1 MIAAIII
8 ILQIVTGFGI
18 LAQCRFLSM
27 RAAIIPL
34 AFLVGSFVH
43 SMLFFTADIFS
54 IGLSQSSMIVTAG
67 LCAVISHL
75 RLRPVIEFYNYL
87 VLFPKF
93 TLQMHDVV
101 SIVIASG
108 LAYYV
113 VWAAWYWPVT
123 PFDAMAGIDLV
134 ARQTVEEGT
143 IANRVF
149 FESSLTSN
157 LSNQPFYA
165 PYAMLMQV
173 MYRLMGFTFGQLWV
187 SFVAIAFSWIV
198 WIALRQV
205 CHAFIA
211 NVLWFFFLLTPEIL
225 GYTYLLQTDYANA
238 AFFSTGV
245 LMLVAG
251 LRSDSKAH
259 FTVSAFLFSAACWS
273 RSETI
278 AIVMAGVI
286 ASIPLFRKAMAW
298 REVFL
303 QSGKVIGASL
313 ISFLL
318 WSAYYVP
325 FRLPIQPD
333 LSWELKGNALQRL
346 LQVIPDTFQHVIINT
361 HLWGWA
367 FILFVI
373 MFGIS
378 WITTRTPGRMA
389 LLLWIAVT
397 LLCLVVISSVFQSAI
412 VELTLRRGIFKIIP
426 LIIILIGS
434 LPLIRIWSERLRQ
447 WEFGA

>member
-1 MIAAIII
+1 M
-8 ILQIVTGFGI
+8 
-18 LAQCRFLSM
+18 
-27 RAAIIPL
+27 
-34 AFLVGSFVH
+34 
-43 SMLFFTADIFS
+43 FFAVDIFS
-54 IGLSQSSMIVTAG
+54 LGFSQSSMVASAV
-67 LCAVISHL
+67 LCAAISHS
-75 RLRPVIEFYNYL
+75 RLSPVVEFYNYL
-87 VLFPKF
+87 VLVPKF
-93 TLQMHDVV
+93 TLRMHDVV
-101 SIVIASG
+101 AIVIASG

-134 ARQTVEEGT
+134 ARQAVEEGT

-149 FESSLTSN
+149 SDPSLVSN

-173 MYRLMGFTFGQLWV
+173 MYRLMGFTYGQLWI

-211 NVLWFFFLLTPEIL
+211 NVLWFLFILTPEML

-238 AFFSTGV
+238 AFFSSGV
-245 LMLVAG
+245 LILTNG
-251 LRSDSKAH
+251 LRSDTKAH
-259 FTVSAFLFSAACWS
+259 YTVSALLFSAACWS
-273 RSETI
+273 RSETV
-278 AIVMAGVI
+278 AIVVAGVI
-286 ASIPLFRKAMAW
+286 ASLPMLRKAMAR

-303 QSGKVIGASL
+303 QSGKIIGASL

-333 LSWELKGNALQRL
+333 LSWELKGNGLQRL
-346 LQVIPDTFQHVIINT
+346 LQVIPATFQHVIFSI
-361 HLWGWA
+361 HMWGWA
-367 FILFVI
+367 FVLVVILFGV
-373 MFGIS
+373 S
-378 WITTRTPGRMA
+378 WMATRTPGQTA
-389 LLLWIAVT
+389 LLLWIVIT

-412 VELTLRRGIFKIIP
+412 VELTVRRGIFKIIP
-426 LIIILIGS
+426 LIIILIAS

-447 WEFGA
+447 WEFGV